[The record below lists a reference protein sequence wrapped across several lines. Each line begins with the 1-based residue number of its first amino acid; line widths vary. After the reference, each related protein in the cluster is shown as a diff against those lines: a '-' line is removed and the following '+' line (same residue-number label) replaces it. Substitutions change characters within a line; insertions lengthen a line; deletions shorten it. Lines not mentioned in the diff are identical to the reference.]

1 MLNFIGKVVNQ
12 KNLPI
17 KDAKVSLEGLGIP
30 LVNHTD
36 GEGVFRFA
44 INIISGNN
52 INVNIRVEAE
62 GYKPYNRFSELS
74 IDNKNLEEIRLIK
87 NDIDNPIQPPV
98 AINVATIGA
107 IATVAAALIA
117 GVAMFL
123 SNSKVKPPT
132 PPPTPQPSTVSIN
145 SSPVKIKPNPEPSS
159 LTSTKRKSGFAEVDV
174 RLLEGKKVKFAGST
188 VLAVL
193 LCSPNSSG
201 DTGIHH
207 QIKLAHPNLQLEYIL
222 PDNGKPPN
230 SGEGIKMLINDQVDF
245 VISSRT
251 PTPREEGQI
260 RSKNSELEKIKVA
273 KYPIAIVVN
282 SNVDIS
288 SNRGLTLEQ
297 LRRIFA
303 GNIRWWND
311 VGGSDQ
317 VITPYVH
324 IAEKGALFTF
334 LRNVMVERNDQVGNN
349 TLYVSSTTEGLQKV
363 AKNPGGIYRVPAPLS
378 FNQLPQ
384 SLQTIPIVNKNN
396 ETALPYK
403 EDPNFKFKP
412 LNNCKDLNNNNLL
425 NTENITSA
433 PINTKY
439 PEELIE
445 PMYVI
450 FKNTNLSGRSY
461 AELLLTAQGQK
472 MLEHI
477 GFLGI
482 PQ

>member
-36 GEGVFRFA
+36 AEGVFRFA

-52 INVNIRVEAE
+52 INVNIRIEAQ
-62 GYKPYNRFSELS
+62 GYRPYNRYSELS
-74 IDNKNLEEIRLIK
+74 IDNKNLEEIRLIE

-98 AINVATIGA
+98 AINVAKIGA

-117 GVAMFL
+117 GVAMLL
-123 SNSKVKPPT
+123 SNSNFFGGGETPT
-132 PPPTPQPSTVSIN
+132 SPPTPQPSTKSIN
-145 SSPVKIKPNPEPSS
+145 SLQVKAKPNPEPSS
-159 LTSTKRKSGFAEVDV
+159 ITSTKRKSGFAEVDV
-174 RLLEGKKVKFAGST
+174 RPLEGKKVKFAGST

-207 QIKLAHPNLQLEYIL
+207 QIELAHPNLQLKYIL
-222 PDNGKPPN
+222 PDNSKPPN
-230 SGEGIKMLINDQVDF
+230 SGEGIKMLLNDRVDF

-251 PTPREEGQI
+251 PTPKEEDQI
-260 RSKNSELEKIKVA
+260 RSKNFELKKIKVA

-288 SNRGLTLEQ
+288 SNKGLTLEQ
-297 LRRIFA
+297 LKRIFA

-324 IAEKGALFTF
+324 IAEKDALFSF
-334 LRNVMVERNDQVGNN
+334 LRNVMVELNGQV
-349 TLYVSSTTEGLQKV
+349 
-363 AKNPGGIYRVPAPLS
+363 
-378 FNQLPQ
+378 
-384 SLQTIPIVNKNN
+384 
-396 ETALPYK
+396 
-403 EDPNFKFKP
+403 
-412 LNNCKDLNNNNLL
+412 
-425 NTENITSA
+425 
-433 PINTKY
+433 
-439 PEELIE
+439 
-445 PMYVI
+445 
-450 FKNTNLSGRSY
+450 SG
-461 AELLLTAQGQK
+461 
-472 MLEHI
+472 
-477 GFLGI
+477 
-482 PQ
+482 